1 MGADAVKKAPENSK
15 ILHGTK
21 MIDAGQKEVIEF
33 TAPTKPGDYEFVC
46 TFPGHWTV
54 MNGVM
59 KVTEQYEDLSIVKT
73 SRIFINARGFLCKR
87 LLIESLATIC

>member
-15 ILHGTK
+15 ILHATK
-21 MIDAGQKEVIEF
+21 MLEAGQKEVIEF
-33 TAPTKPGDYEFVC
+33 NAPEKPGDYEFVC

-59 KVTEQYEDLSIVKT
+59 KVLKNKI
-73 SRIFINARGFLCKR
+73 
-87 LLIESLATIC
+87 

>member
-1 MGADAVKKAPENSK
+1 MFEN
-15 ILHGTK
+15 TK

-59 KVTEQYEDLSIVKT
+59 KVTE
-73 SRIFINARGFLCKR
+73 
-87 LLIESLATIC
+87 

>member
-1 MGADAVKKAPENSK
+1 MRHHARAETFSTAIAMGADAVKKAPKNSK

-21 MIDAGQKEVIEF
+21 MLEAGQTEVIEF
-33 TAPTKPGDYEFVC
+33 TAPANPGDYEFVC

-59 KVTEQYEDLSIVKT
+59 KVTK
-73 SRIFINARGFLCKR
+73 
-87 LLIESLATIC
+87 